1 MILWGGISSILD
13 VIAMKR
19 HAYAIG
25 SHTGLRTMFSADV
38 LVLLLA
44 GTVAVVALVACA
56 GVAAADAGVVNNL
69 FQKVNE
75 VYDPD

>member
-1 MILWGGISSILD
+1 ML
-13 VIAMKR
+13 
-19 HAYAIG
+19 
-25 SHTGLRTMFSADV
+25 SAGM

-44 GTVAVVALVACA
+44 CAGTAAVVALVALVALVACA
-56 GVAAADAGVVNNL
+56 GVVADDDGVVNNL

>member
-1 MILWGGISSILD
+1 ML
-13 VIAMKR
+13 
-19 HAYAIG
+19 
-25 SHTGLRTMFSADV
+25 SAGM

-44 GTVAVVALVACA
+44 CAGTAAVVALVALVACA
-56 GVAAADAGVVNNL
+56 GVVADDDGVVNNL